1 MSNAFSPLG
10 SDEALTL
17 VREATVHAS
26 KSSHITV
33 SSEAG
38 RAIVAT
44 SASQRFVPWGESEPC
59 AFAIGAFDG
68 VHLGHRVL
76 VDTCV
81 RHARERG
88 VLSAAILFDP
98 DPTRVLAPASPEPEL
113 LSVGDRALL
122 LLSLGLDAVVILRFD
137 RGVAATPYEEF
148 VTRDLAAIAPIESIH
163 VGNDFRLGAGGAG
176 DVAHLG
182 ELGRASG
189 FAVYGRDLVD
199 HGGAPVTATRIR
211 ALLASGD
218 VRGATD
224 LLGRCHVVHGTVAH
238 GRGEG
243 TGLGFPTANVI
254 PSPYA
259 CLPADGVY
267 GCFVRM
273 GECAWPAAVN
283 VGRPRSFAMPA
294 GSPERLLE
302 ANLIGFSQD
311 IYGCGVEVVFVEW
324 LRAPRTFPS
333 ISELERVVGDNVA
346 WVREN
351 LGTSRMEV
359 GT

>member
-1 MSNAFSPLG
+1 MSHAGYPLG
-10 SDEALTL
+10 GDEALTL
-17 VREATVHAS
+17 VREATVHAPTS
-26 KSSHITV
+26 PHITT

-38 RAIVAT
+38 RAIVAA
-44 SASQRFVPWGESEPC
+44 SASQRFAPWGESEPC

-88 VLSAAILFDP
+88 VLSAAVLFDP
-98 DPTRVLAPASPEPEL
+98 DPARVLAPASPEPEL
-113 LSVGDRALL
+113 LPVGERALL

-137 RGVAATPYEEF
+137 KDVAATPYEEF

-163 VGNDFRLGAGGAG
+163 VGNDFRLGARGAG

-199 HGGAPVTATRIR
+199 HGGMPVTATRIR

-218 VRGATD
+218 VGDATE
-224 LLGRCHVVHGTVAH
+224 LLGRCHVVRGTVAH

-267 GCFVRM
+267 GCFVRV
-273 GECAWPAAVN
+273 GDHAWPAAVN

-311 IYGCGVEVVFVEW
+311 IYGRGVEVVFVEW

-333 ISELERVVGDNVA
+333 VSELERVVGDNVA

-351 LGTSRMEV
+351 LGTGRMEV
-359 GT
+359 GA